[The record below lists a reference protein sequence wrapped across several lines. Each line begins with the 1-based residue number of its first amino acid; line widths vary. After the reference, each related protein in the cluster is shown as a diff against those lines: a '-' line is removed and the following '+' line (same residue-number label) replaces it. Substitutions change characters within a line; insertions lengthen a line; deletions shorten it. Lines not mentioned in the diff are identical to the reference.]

1 MIHTDHQYQVTAKA
15 AGKFRAGIKELSQ
28 IPKKKIIDLKGHQ
41 YHIRAM
47 QRQAEDLEAE
57 MAEYE
62 LIKAGKVKI
71 KVTSVSDLGINLVKA
86 RIKVGVDQATLAKHL
101 KVSED
106 LIDYHETE
114 FYSTVTIADIRK
126 VAKIVDLDIPEE
138 VIPSRFNG
146 KISGILTKLKK
157 AGLDRKFVLSRLV
170 KPDTYKKVVEKSG
183 VALEQHTLGLYKH
196 VNHVFGWTW
205 DDFTNSNDL
214 TVPNANSASAKFK
227 IESNRNPKK
236 INVYSIYAHYLA
248 NVATKA
254 GKSLVKKDIPANAIA
269 MRKAIINSYGSINLE
284 NTLKYAWDC
293 GIIIIPLNDKGK
305 FHGVCIRVQGRN
317 VIILNPR
324 KLYVAT
330 WLFDLLHELSHAG
343 QEPEKEFFDEIE
355 EVVTSH
361 ERRTSKE
368 ELAANDF
375 ANTVIFGESAN
386 DLFNQCL
393 ERADGKLNLLK
404 KAISAIA
411 QENHVMVGALANY
424 VAHESKADS
433 NFKYKELLA
442 MAESLQLE
450 EGNPYKLAA
459 DIFMDRFPFDIWNGI
474 DIGLLFQAFDDEYL
488 T

>member
-1 MIHTDHQYQVTAKA
+1 MIHTDHQYQVTARA
-15 AGKFRAGIKELSQ
+15 AGKFRAEIKKLSQ
-28 IPKKKIIDLKGHQ
+28 IPKEEIVNLKQLQNYINAH
-41 YHIRAM
+41 R
-47 QRQAEDLEAE
+47 RQAEELEAE
-57 MAEYE
+57 MVEFE
-62 LIKAGKVKI
+62 LIKSGKVKI

-86 RIKVGVDQATLAKHL
+86 RIKAGVDQATLAKHL
-101 KVSED
+101 RVSED

-126 VAKIVDLDIPEE
+126 VAKIVNLDIPEE
-138 VIPSRFNG
+138 VIPSHFNG

-170 KPDTYKKVVEKSG
+170 KPDTYKKVAEKSG

-205 DDFTNSNDL
+205 DDFMNSNDL
-214 TVPNANSASAKFK
+214 TVPSANSASAKFK

-248 NVATKA
+248 NVATEA
-254 GKSLVKKDIPANAIA
+254 AKSLVKKDIPTNAIT
-269 MRKAIINSYGSINLE
+269 MRKAIIESYGSINFE

-355 EVVTSH
+355 EIATSQ

-375 ANTVIFGESAN
+375 ANSVIFGESAN
-386 DLFNQCL
+386 QLFSQCI
-393 ERADGKLNLLK
+393 EKADGKISLLK
-404 KAISAIA
+404 KVIPQIA

-424 VAHESKADS
+424 VAHESKNDS
-433 NFKYKELLA
+433 KFKYKELLA

-450 EGNPYKLAA
+450 EGNPYELAI
-459 DIFMDRFPFDIWNGI
+459 DIFIDRFPFDIWNGI
-474 DIGLLFQAFDDEYL
+474 DIGLLFQALEDV
-488 T
+488 

>member
-15 AGKFRAGIKELSQ
+15 AGKFRAEIKKLSQ
-28 IPKKKIIDLKGHQ
+28 IPKEEIVNLKQLQNYINAH
-41 YHIRAM
+41 R
-47 QRQAEDLEAE
+47 RQAEELESE

-62 LIKAGKVKI
+62 LIKSGKVEI
-71 KVTSVSDLGINLVKA
+71 KVSSVSDLGLCLVKA
-86 RIKVGVDQATLAKHL
+86 RIMAGVDQATLAKQL
-101 KVSED
+101 NVSED
-106 LIDYHETE
+106 EIDYHETE

-126 VAKIVDLDIPEE
+126 VAEIVNLDIPEE

-205 DDFTNSNDL
+205 DDFMNSNDL
-214 TVPNANSASAKFK
+214 TVPSANSASAKFK
-227 IESNRNPKK
+227 IESNRNPNK

-254 GKSLVKKDIPANAIA
+254 AKSLVKKDIPANAIA
-269 MRKAIINSYGSINLE
+269 MRKAIINSYGFINFE

-293 GIIIIPLNDKGK
+293 GIIIIPLNDKGN

-343 QEPEKEFFDEIE
+343 QEPEKDFFDEIE
-355 EVVTSH
+355 EIATSH
-361 ERRTSKE
+361 ERRTSE
-368 ELAANDF
+368 EEIAANDF
-375 ANTVIFGESAN
+375 ANSVIFGESAN
-386 DLFNQCL
+386 QLFNQCI
-393 ERADGKLNLLK
+393 EKADGKISLLK
-404 KAISAIA
+404 KVIPQIA

-424 VAHESKADS
+424 VAHESRSDS
-433 NFKYKELLA
+433 NFKYKELLT

-450 EGNPYKLAA
+450 KGNPYELAI
-459 DIFMDRFPFDIWNGI
+459 DVFIDRFPFDIWNGI
-474 DIGLLFQAFDDEYL
+474 DIGLLFQALEDV
-488 T
+488 